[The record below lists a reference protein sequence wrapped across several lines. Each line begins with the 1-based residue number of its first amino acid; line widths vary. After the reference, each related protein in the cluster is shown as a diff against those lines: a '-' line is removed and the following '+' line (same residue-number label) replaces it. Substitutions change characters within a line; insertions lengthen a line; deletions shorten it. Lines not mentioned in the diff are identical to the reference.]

1 MEFEDIVQGWNIEIS
16 EPIDYV
22 VSVDYPISLAFVY
35 KGEYVSRLELERKNM
50 TWTGK
55 HRCFY
60 QLRLSNDDTSILIER
75 GFKDTQD
82 AILFLPSALR
92 VFSSADRAIISIRGK
107 E

>member
-1 MEFEDIVQGWNIEIS
+1 MELDDIVQGWNIEIS

-35 KGEYVSRLELERKNM
+35 KGKYVSRLEMERKNL
-50 TWTGK
+50 TWSGK
-55 HRCFY
+55 QRCFY

-82 AILFLPSALR
+82 AILFLPSAFK
-92 VFSSADRAIISIRGK
+92 VFSSANKVIISIRGK